1 MNKIETKLNQLI
13 KQKYDPF
20 KEDKETLSINEPL
33 QIEIADWIVNVLKQT
48 TDVSDIDTDIVV
60 GMADDMF
67 YEYFNSDK
75 GLATYNL
82 QEIYQTFLKLQNDE

>member
-1 MNKIETKLNQLI
+1 MNKIETKLSQLI
-13 KQKYDPF
+13 KQKYTPHTTNSD
-20 KEDKETLSINEPL
+20 INEPL

-48 TDVSDIDTDIVV
+48 IDVSDIDTGIVV
-60 GMADDMF
+60 EMADDIF